1 MTKISIIT
9 PSYNQAEFIERTI
22 LSVILQKWDFEIEYI
37 IMDGGSTDQTV
48 KIIKDV
54 KCKIEDWRIKTYCK
68 KVDFIWKSEKDKGQ
82 SDAINKWLKLAS
94 WDIVTYLNSDDTYE
108 SGTLEN
114 VVKFLGES
122 DKMRC
127 YGKCKIIDTH
137 DKEIRKFIT
146 WYKNL
151 LGGKYS
157 YAKLLSENFISQM
170 TVFWKRDVMKELWYF
185 DVDEHLCMDY
195 EYRLRI
201 GAKYDPVYIPQYL
214 SNFRFYQTSK
224 SGSRFAKQFKDELR
238 IARKYARGWYKW
250 ALFLH
255 RINYYK
261 TVVVYKIL
269 SFLGI

>member
-1 MTKISIIT
+1 MKISIIT
-9 PSYNQAEFIERTI
+9 PSFNQAEFIERTI
-22 LSVILQKWDFEIEYI
+22 LSVITQKWDFELEYI
-37 IMDGGSTDQTV
+37 IMDGGSTNETI
-48 KIIKDV
+48 KIITDY
-54 KCKIEDWRIKTYCK
+54 ELRIKSWKMKKHCK
-68 KVDFIWKSEKDKGQ
+68 KIDFIRKSEKDKGQ
-82 SDAINKWLKLAS
+82 SDAINKWLKFAS
-94 WDIVTYLNSDDTYE
+94 WDIITYLNSDDTYE
-108 SGTLEN
+108 LGALEK
-114 VVKFLGES
+114 VAKSLGKS
-122 DKMRC
+122 NKMRC

-170 TVFWKRDVMKELWYF
+170 TVFWKREVMEKLWYF

-201 GAKYDPVYIPQYL
+201 GAKYDPIYIPQYL

-224 SGSRFAKQFKDELR
+224 SWSRFVRQFTDELK
-238 IARKYARGWYKW
+238 IASKYAHGWYKW

-261 TVVVYKIL
+261 IVFVYKIL
-269 SFLGI
+269 SFLKI

>member
-1 MTKISIIT
+1 MKISIIT
-9 PSYNQAEFIERTI
+9 PSYNQAEFIEKTI
-22 LSVILQKWDFEIEYI
+22 LSVITQKWDFEIEYI
-37 IMDGGSTDQTV
+37 IMDWGSTDGSI
-48 KIIKDV
+48 KIIEDV
-54 KCKIEDWRIKTYCK
+54 KCKMEDGRMKTHCK
-68 KVDFIWKSEKDKGQ
+68 GVDFVWKSEKDKGQ
-82 SDAINKWLKLAS
+82 SDAINKWLRLAT

-108 SGTLEN
+108 PGALEK
-114 VVKFLGES
+114 VVKSLGKS

-137 DKEIRKFIT
+137 DKKIRKFIT

-170 TVFWKRDVMKELWYF
+170 TVFWKKDVMKELWYF
-185 DVDEHLCMDY
+185 NVNEHLCMDY

-224 SGSRFAKQFKDELR
+224 SWSRFAKQFRDELI

-255 RINYYK
+255 RINYCK
-261 TVVVYKIL
+261 ILIAYKIL
-269 SFLGI
+269 HFFKI

>member
-1 MTKISIIT
+1 MKISIIT

-22 LSVILQKWDFEIEYI
+22 LSVITQKWDFELEYI
-37 IMDGGSTDQTV
+37 IMDGGSTDNTI
-48 KIIKDV
+48 KIIQNLEFRIQNWK
-54 KCKIEDWRIKTYCK
+54 IKTHCK
-68 KVDFIWKSEKDKGQ
+68 KINFIWRSEKDKGQ
-82 SDAINKWLKLAS
+82 SDAINKWLKLAT

-108 SGTLEN
+108 PGALAH
-114 VVKFLGES
+114 VVKYLWRS

-127 YGKCKIIDTH
+127 YGKCRIIDTQ
-137 DKEIRKFIT
+137 DKEIRKWIT

-151 LGGKYS
+151 LWGKYS

-170 TVFWKRDVMKELWYF
+170 TVFWKKEVMGELGYF
-185 DVDEHLCMDY
+185 DINEHLCMDY

-201 GAKYDPVYIPQYL
+201 GAKYAPVYIPQYL

-224 SGSRFAKQFKDELR
+224 SWSRFVNQFTDELR
-238 IARKYARGWYKW
+238 IARKYARGGHKW

-261 TVVVYKIL
+261 IVMAYKIL
-269 SFLGI
+269 HLFKI

>member
-1 MTKISIIT
+1 MRISIIT

-22 LSVILQKWDFEIEYI
+22 LSVITQKWDFELEYI
-37 IMDGGSTDQTV
+37 IMDGLSTDSTV
-48 KIIKDV
+48 TIIKGIQS
-54 KCKIEDWRIKTYCK
+54 KIEDWIIKTHCK
-68 KVDFIWKSEKDKGQ
+68 KINFIRKSETDSGQ
-82 SDAINKWLKLAS
+82 SDAINTWLKLAT
-94 WDIVTYLNSDDTYE
+94 WAIVTYLNSDDTYE
-108 SGTLEN
+108 PGTLER
-114 VVKFLGES
+114 VVHHFERS

-151 LGGKYS
+151 LWNSYS
-157 YAKLLSENFISQM
+157 YAKLLTENFISQM
-170 TVFWKRDVMKELWYF
+170 TVFWKREVMEELWCF

-201 GAKYDPVYIPQYL
+201 GSKYDPIYIPEYL

-224 SGSRFAKQFKDELR
+224 SWSRFVKQFTDELR
-238 IARKYARGWYKW
+238 IAKKYARGEYRW

-261 TVVVYKIL
+261 IVVAYKLLHI
-269 SFLGI
+269 FRI